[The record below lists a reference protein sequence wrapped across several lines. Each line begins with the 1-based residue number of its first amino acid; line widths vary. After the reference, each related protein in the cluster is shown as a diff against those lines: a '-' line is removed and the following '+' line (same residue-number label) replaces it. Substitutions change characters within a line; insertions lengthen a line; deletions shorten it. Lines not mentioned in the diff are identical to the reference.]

1 MTIMFSNSRSNDV
14 SGTGVT
20 AEYTYLGWVAGEQQP
35 SPVRN
40 PLAAV
45 EENGLR
51 KRRRNCSVAEN
62 RILME

>member
-1 MTIMFSNSRSNDV
+1 MFSNSRSNDL
-14 SGTGVT
+14 SGTVVSD
-20 AEYTYLGWVAGEQQP
+20 EYTHLGRVAGEQQP

-45 EENGLR
+45 EENRLR
-51 KRRRNCSVAEN
+51 KRRRSCSVAEN